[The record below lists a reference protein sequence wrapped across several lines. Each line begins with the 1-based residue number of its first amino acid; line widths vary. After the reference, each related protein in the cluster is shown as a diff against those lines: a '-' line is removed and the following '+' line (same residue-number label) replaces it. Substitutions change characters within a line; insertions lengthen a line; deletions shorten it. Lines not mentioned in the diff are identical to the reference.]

1 MAVKPKP
8 DGTHTITPYLSL
20 ENADAFLAFV
30 QKAFGAAEPRALRRP
45 DGKVMHAEVKIGD
58 STIMVG
64 ECCQEMGAMP
74 SGLYLYVEDTDATYK
89 QALEAGATT
98 VMEPT
103 DMFWG
108 DRMASVKDPCGN
120 MWSIATHVE
129 DVAPDEINRRAQA
142 FMAQFA

>member
-1 MAVKPKP
+1 
-8 DGTHTITPYLSL
+8 
-20 ENADAFLAFV
+20 
-30 QKAFGAAEPRALRRP
+30 
-45 DGKVMHAEVKIGD
+45 
-58 STIMVG
+58 
-64 ECCQEMGAMP
+64 MP